1 MRIEVPADA
10 NHESPPGQW
19 VSTAQYGWVWLPFN
33 SAYTY
38 APVDSGGDPY
48 TYAYYPGY
56 GWQWMASPWMFG
68 IGPQP
73 WFGSYGYAHYGWYG
87 HGWYGHSWY
96 GYRSGYPGGYHGVV
110 YSHVG
115 AWGGR
120 GGVGVNVHTNG
131 GVHETVRAAAPRAA
145 IAHANPRPA
154 AHANP
159 RPAAHANPRPA
170 AHANPRPA
178 AHANP
183 RPAAREPVEEHAA
196 PAAHGGGH
204 GGGHHR

>member
-131 GVHETVRAAAPRAA
+131 SHRSRQS
-145 IAHANPRPA
+145 
-154 AHANP
+154 
-159 RPAAHANPRPA
+159 
-170 AHANPRPA
+170 
-178 AHANP
+178 
-183 RPAAREPVEEHAA
+183 AARRARQSAA
-196 PAAHGGGH
+196 RRTRQSAARRSRQSAARRSRQSTAGRSRARRGTCGS
-204 GGGHHR
+204 GCAWRRTRGRSPSLERNGPR